1 MQADEIRL
9 TPESVLL
16 NLSINVLSRGY
27 PDAVK
32 VEVADAP
39 LEGCC
44 SFKAYK
50 GGHRLS
56 STLSSRPKGAQPK
69 SSSSR
74 LPQIFGNIEAAKTLS
89 AQFLCVLQSKTDSGV
104 ERVKSGRLSSDN
116 QEIRTLGSLQIKFA
130 LSFDRTFSYIS
141 SLQVYLP
148 FSILNYISDS
158 YTIFLSCICT
168 IQHDRKDQ
176 LARLAW

>member
-9 TPESVLL
+9 TSESVLL
-16 NLSINVLSRGY
+16 NLSI
-27 PDAVK
+27 
-32 VEVADAP
+32 
-39 LEGCC
+39 
-44 SFKAYK
+44 
-50 GGHRLS
+50 
-56 STLSSRPKGAQPK
+56 
-69 SSSSR
+69 
-74 LPQIFGNIEAAKTLS
+74 
-89 AQFLCVLQSKTDSGV
+89 LQSKTDSGV

-130 LSFDRTFSYIS
+130 LSFDRTFSYLS
-141 SLQVYLP
+141 SLQVYLL

-158 YTIFLSCICT
+158 YIIFLSCMCT